1 MELWTIGE
9 NFSSGGAATFYKKP
23 SGVNWHFVFLA
34 PNYPRK
40 WSVIDKRIGQG
51 LPQFFF
57 FNTDFKVFSAVVVG
71 IRHGGKSVI
80 VVLGHKLILHNTK
93 ASATIDITAVVVMDP
108 ISSNCTS
115 SQRAKVERSAII
127 IGTKCSNFRV

>member
-1 MELWTIGE
+1 MELWTTGE
-9 NFSSGGAATFYKKP
+9 NFSSGGATTFYKKL
-23 SGVNWHFVFLA
+23 SEVNWHFVFLA

-51 LPQFFF
+51 LPHFF

-71 IRHGGKSVI
+71 IRHEGKSVI